1 MHAHRSAGPPAGVAH
16 PGTAQ
21 FEHQRRLLLELAV
34 DPPPRGSAVVALAA
48 ELELTAGEVEAAA
61 AGLERAGV
69 AERRG
74 DRLRA
79 TPPVLAVEALWP
91 LGL

>member
-1 MHAHRSAGPPAGVAH
+1 MHAHRSAGPPAGVAR
-16 PGTAQ
+16 PGSAE
-21 FEHQRRLLLELAV
+21 FEHQRRVLLELAV
-34 DPPPRGSAVVALAA
+34 DPPPSGSAVAALAA
-48 ELELTAGEVEAAA
+48 ELGLTAGEVEAAA
-61 AGLERAGV
+61 AGLVSAGL
-69 AERRG
+69 AERRA